1 MYTNLIFVDKTVRAA
16 VVSPMH
22 FTHYTPRQVP
32 LDLTSNKITLQIF
45 SFKIANID
53 LDLQWPLLEWPLKV
67 YGLVAARDNVDRRR
81 NILFH
86 RRRDNF
92 QEITQ
97 EVSACCILLA
107 FLLSPL
113 CLHACLLIC

>member
-1 MYTNLIFVDKTVRAA
+1 
-16 VVSPMH
+16 MH
-22 FTHYTPRQVP
+22 FTNYTPRQIP
-32 LDLTSNKITLQIF
+32 PDLTSNKITLQIF

-67 YGLVAARDNVDRRR
+67 YGLIAARDSVDRRR
-81 NILFH
+81 NFLFL
-86 RRRDNF
+86 RERDNF

-97 EVSACCILLA
+97 EVSACRILLT

-113 CLHACLLIC
+113 CCMHVS